1 MPAPGEPSS
10 LIADPLEL
18 LTGYL
23 DFIEDI
29 TLRKISGLTEDQ
41 LRTSTVPSGW
51 TPLGMVKHLA
61 CTERYWV
68 RHIFL
73 GEQVDFSW
81 PGDPAAEW
89 LIDESDATD
98 RIIGFYRGERAHTR
112 QTLTGFPARTPG
124 QRSFQ
129 PEGGPPPTLGW
140 VLCHLLEGAARHA
153 GHLDIARELT
163 DGSVGSD

>member
-1 MPAPGEPSS
+1 
-10 LIADPLEL
+10 LEL

-23 DFIEDI
+23 DFFEDI

-51 TPLGMVKHLA
+51 TPLGMVKH
-61 CTERYWV
+61 RF
-68 RHIFL
+68 H
-73 GEQVDFSW
+73 
-81 PGDPAAEW
+81 AE
-89 LIDESDATD
+89 
-98 RIIGFYRGERAHTR
+98 
-112 QTLTGFPARTPG
+112 TPG
-124 QRSFQ
+124 QRSFR

>member
-10 LIADPLEL
+10 LITDPVEL
-18 LTGYL
+18 LAGYL
-23 DFIEDI
+23 DFFEDVI
-29 TLRKISGLTEDQ
+29 LRKVSGLTQGQ
-41 LRTSTVPSGW
+41 LRASAVPSGW

-61 CTERYWV
+61 CTERYWI

-73 GEQVDFSW
+73 GEEVDFSW
-81 PGDPAAEW
+81 PGNPAAEW
-89 LIDESDATD
+89 RIDELDTTE

-112 QTLTGFPARTPG
+112 QALAGRSPSSPG
-124 QRSFQ
+124 RRSFRF
-129 PEGGPPPTLGW
+129 EGGPPPALGW
-140 VLCHLLEGAARHA
+140 VLCHLVQGTARHA